1 MSWLLDS
8 NIFIQ
13 AANDYYH
20 FGICPGFW
28 DWLLQHTS
36 EVRSVEKVQEEIL
49 AKEDDLATWC
59 KDKLPDGF
67 FITPDEGIYQRLREI
82 TDYVKALP
90 SPYDLKKKNKFL
102 SSADTMLLATAMQ
115 TGDVIVTH
123 EKDDPRSH
131 NKIYLPQ
138 IANYFHVQHT
148 RLFDVMHQL
157 DARFIQDNSSFI
169 AALNENPKASS

>member
-102 SSADTMLLATAMQ
+102 SGADTMLCLIR
-115 TGDVIVTH
+115 VICGL
-123 EKDDPRSH
+123 EKRKTVFSRVH
-131 NKIYLPQ
+131 LVISKLLIVNC
-138 IANYFHVQHT
+138 A
-148 RLFDVMHQL
+148 
-157 DARFIQDNSSFI
+157 SF
-169 AALNENPKASS
+169 